1 MIGVFYDSARRAG
14 DFRYASGTLI
24 GEGFDYETV
33 ILNALL
39 LDAPAKPGDVLPPG
53 TPPSGYWADV
63 FFPGTVTGSRLW
75 LLRNAVPNEAN
86 AARAKAYADEAVR
99 PLISAGY
106 LRKVEVITEIKK
118 NAIWLEAK
126 AFPMTGKP
134 KALGLVR
141 VT

>member
-1 MIGVFYDSARRAG
+1 MFYDSDRRAG
-14 DFRYASGTLI
+14 DFRYASGSLVAT
-24 GEGFDYETV
+24 GYDYETV

-39 LDAPAKPGDVLPPG
+39 LDAPAQPGDVLPPG

-63 FFPGTVTGSRLW
+63 FFPGTRTGSRLW

-86 AARAKAYADEAVR
+86 AARAKAYAEEAVR

-106 LRKVEVITEIKK
+106 LRDVEILTEIKTD
-118 NAIWLEAK
+118 AIWLEAK
-126 AFPMTGKP
+126 ASLLTGKT
-134 KALGLVR
+134 KALGLIR